1 MVDGGRD
8 DRDRGGDRELSR
20 RFDGWVNASVDVA
33 KTG

>member
-1 MVDGGRD
+1 MLDDGRD
-8 DRDRGGDRELSR
+8 DCDRGRDWDLAR